1 MKSINFS
8 FAIILILLIS
18 SCKDDDKNTP
28 LLSGKWHEQTIE
40 IFGCTDT
47 KSNRS
52 LDCGTNGNYAT
63 CDERT
68 FYDGY
73 YTTLLVATSSSSQG
87 RYSITGNKIKFSSMD
102 VSSTSYTEYEFTL
115 SGNTLT
121 LSEVSIPS
129 NGCRERSIYVRM

>member
-1 MKSINFS
+1 MRPNTFL
-8 FAIILILLIS
+8 IIVICTLIIS
-18 SCKDDDKNTP
+18 SCKDDEQNSSP
-28 LLSGKWHEQTIE
+28 LLGEWHEQTIE

-47 KSNRS
+47 KSNRT
-52 LDCGTNGNYAT
+52 LNCGTTGNYAT
-63 CDERT
+63 CDETT

-73 YTTLLVATSSSSQG
+73 FTSVLVANSSSSQG
-87 RYSITGNKIKFSSMD
+87 RYSITGNKIRFSDMD
-102 VSSTSYTEYEFTL
+102 VNSTTYKEYEFTL